1 MLLTMNLV
9 SVQNADTVKLLST
22 TKQEQE
28 DLLRAKH
35 QLENQLENLQQE
47 KRNTVRY

>member
-1 MLLTMNLV
+1 M

-22 TKQEQE
+22 TKQDQE
-28 DLLRAKH
+28 DLLRAKQ

-47 KRNTVRY
+47 KRKMVRD